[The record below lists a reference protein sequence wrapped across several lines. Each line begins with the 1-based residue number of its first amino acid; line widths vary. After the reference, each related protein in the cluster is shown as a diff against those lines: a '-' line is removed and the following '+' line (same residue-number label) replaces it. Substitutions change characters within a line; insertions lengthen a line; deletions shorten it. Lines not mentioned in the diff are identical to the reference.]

1 MSKHT
6 HTYLALGDSYTIGDS
21 LPLYDSFPYQLVQLL
36 RARGHHF
43 HAPEMV
49 AKTGWTTSEL
59 AEHLIHTRLN
69 PQYDFVTLLIGVNNQ
84 YREEKMKDYK
94 NDFEFLLK
102 KAIHFAAEKSQHVIV
117 LSIPDWGV
125 TPFAEGRDRNKI
137 ATEIDAYNAINSNLA
152 GRYHCQYLNIT
163 TGTRETENDAT
174 LLAEDKLH
182 PSAKEYQRWAAAA
195 ADKFKTEIAK

>member
-36 RARGHHF
+36 RDRGHHF

-59 AEHLIHTRLN
+59 AEHLIHTRFN

-84 YREEKMKDYK
+84 YREEKIEDYE
-94 NDFEFLLK
+94 NNFEFVLK
-102 KAIHFAAEKSQHVIV
+102 KAIHFSAEKSQHVIV

-137 ATEIDAYNAINSNLA
+137 ATEVDAYNTINSNLA
-152 GRYHCQYLNIT
+152 ERYHCQYLNIT
-163 TGTRETENDAT
+163 PGTREAENDKT

-195 ADKFKTEIAK
+195 ADKFKTEISK